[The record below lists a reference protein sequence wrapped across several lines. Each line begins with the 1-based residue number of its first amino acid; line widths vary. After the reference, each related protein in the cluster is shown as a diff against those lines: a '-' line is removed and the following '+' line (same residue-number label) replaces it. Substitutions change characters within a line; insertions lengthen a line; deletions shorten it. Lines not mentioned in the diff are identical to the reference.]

1 MKLRMNVF
9 SALFKKD
16 MKNCLVNKN
25 IAVMLLLPIGFAA
38 LYIFILGGQLDAKVT
53 NSFVLALTGS
63 LVLATIPLNVLAMM
77 IAEEKEKH
85 TLRSLMMANVSASEF
100 LFSKCLVGIILIT
113 VESIFIFF
121 VTKQDASLL
130 PQYFSAMIVAAIG
143 ITFFGAVVGIA
154 SKDQMAAGTLST
166 PLMVLLLFPT
176 MFADFNDFLRTIS
189 KAFPS
194 TSVQTI
200 YASAVNGDGILTT
213 DCLIA
218 YGVCVAWIVI
228 GAIAFSWFYKKRGLD
243 D

>member
-16 MKNCLVNKN
+16 IKNCLVNKN

-38 LYIFILGGQLDAKVT
+38 LYIFILSGQLDARVT
-53 NSFVLALTGS
+53 NSFVLSLTGS

-113 VESIFIFF
+113 FESIFVFLI
-121 VTKQDASLL
+121 TKQDVSLL
-130 PQYFSAMIVAAIG
+130 PQYFSAMILAAIG

-166 PLMVLLLFPT
+166 PLMILLLLPT
-176 MFADFNDFLRTIS
+176 MFADFNDFLRTVS
-189 KAFPS
+189 TAFPS

-200 YASAVNGDGILTT
+200 FASAVAGEGVFTT

-218 YGVCVAWIVI
+218 YGVCIAWIVI
-228 GAIAFSWFYKKRGLD
+228 GGIAFAWFYKKRGLD